1 MQVPEKG
8 KIYSLNEGYAK
19 KWSKGVSEYV
29 RTRKFPEAGQSA
41 MGQRYV
47 GSMVADVHRTL
58 LYGGIFMYPGTSDAP
73 SGKVSQYE

>member
-1 MQVPEKG
+1 VGEFILTNPNMRVPEKG

-19 KWSKGVSEYV
+19 KWSKGVAEYV
-29 RTRKFPEAGQSA
+29 RTRKYPESGQSA

-58 LYGGIFMYPGTSDAP
+58 LYGGIFM
-73 SGKVSQYE
+73 